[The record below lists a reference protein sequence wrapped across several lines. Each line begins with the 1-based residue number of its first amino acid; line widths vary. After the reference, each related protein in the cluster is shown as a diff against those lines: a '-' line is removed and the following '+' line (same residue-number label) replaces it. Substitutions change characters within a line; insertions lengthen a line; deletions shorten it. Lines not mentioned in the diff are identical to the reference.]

1 MAFTDK
7 NRTTM
12 DRLDA
17 VLRHSDPFQNI
28 PITLEGYK
36 AWYSLLL
43 GSLTVLIGDD
53 DEVVLGHADY
63 DGASDNA
70 RLIVFTS
77 TLVVVADVVGASGE
91 SAEVS
96 SRASSRRAIRSLDV
110 RVCDRHDVDSWGRA
124 ARTWPGALMFKI
136 EYSTLPKPLKFGALS
151 YNPWRPELEAD
162 AMKLL
167 AGLRKDLAD
176 SPQR

>member
-1 MAFTDK
+1 MAFTDE
-7 NRTTM
+7 NRITM

-17 VLRHSDPFQNI
+17 VLRQSDPFQNV
-28 PITLEGYK
+28 PITLKGYK

-43 GSLTVLIGDD
+43 GSLTVLIGDN

-63 DGASDNA
+63 DEASDNA
-70 RLIVFTS
+70 RLVLFTS

-91 SAEVS
+91 NAEVF

-110 RVCDRHDVDSWGRA
+110 QVSDRHDVDSWGRA
-124 ARTWPGALMFKI
+124 ARTWPGALMFTV
-136 EYSTLPKPLKFGALS
+136 EYSSLSEPLKFKALS

-167 AGLRKDLAD
+167 VGLREDLAD
-176 SPQR
+176 SSQQ

>member
-1 MAFTDK
+1 MAFTDQ

-17 VLRHSDPFQNI
+17 VLRQSDPFQNV
-28 PITLEGYK
+28 PLTLEGYK
-36 AWYSLLL
+36 SWYSLLL
-43 GSLTVLIGDD
+43 GSLTVLIGDA

-63 DGASDNA
+63 DEASDNA
-70 RLIVFTS
+70 RLVVFTRA
-77 TLVVVADVVGASGE
+77 LIVVADVVGASGE
-91 SAEVS
+91 SAEFS

-110 RVCDRHDVDSWGRA
+110 RVSDRHDVGSWGRA
-124 ARTWPGALMFKI
+124 ARTWPGSLMFTV
-136 EYSTLPKPLKFGALS
+136 EYSTFPEPLKFEALS

-162 AMKLL
+162 AMELL

-176 SPQR
+176 SPQ